1 MEEVCRSEF
10 GGLGML
16 RTKRGKE
23 VSVLMCFLNAYISA
37 HA

>member
-16 RTKRGKE
+16 QTKRERSGRFDVFSE
-23 VSVLMCFLNAYISA
+23 RVF
-37 HA
+37 